1 MWARVMDGELLEIIN
16 TPKSLTIN
24 DIQYPVS
31 IFTTAWTDEERKAI
45 GIVPYVYFGNSINNM
60 FYRTSE
66 ADVIVEED
74 RVVVVRETTARDIDS
89 IKSVMKTHI
98 NSVLSNF
105 LTQTDW
111 YQIRNVEN
119 STAIPANVIKW
130 RADLRKKSAALEAT
144 IDAATDVESLEA
156 MTAYTQEMLD
166 AGKKASEFDEWPSD
180 PREEVK

>member
-31 IFTTAWTDEERKAI
+31 IFTTAWTDAARKEI

-111 YQIRNVEN
+111 YQIRNVE
-119 STAIPANVIKW
+119 
-130 RADLRKKSAALEAT
+130 
-144 IDAATDVESLEA
+144 SLEA

-180 PREEVK
+180 PREEVE

>member
-1 MWARVMDGELLEIIN
+1 
-16 TPKSLTIN
+16 
-24 DIQYPVS
+24 
-31 IFTTAWTDEERKAI
+31 
-45 GIVPYVYFGNSINNM
+45 
-60 FYRTSE
+60 
-66 ADVIVEED
+66 
-74 RVVVVRETTARDIDS
+74 
-89 IKSVMKTHI
+89 MKTHI

-180 PREEVK
+180 PREEVE